1 MKWPPRTSVNV
12 YASSAVHS
20 AFTVGLL
27 RANMMGRSLMEPMA
41 LITSGEKRRPAP
53 ATPGAI
59 NQRLQREQEQT
70 KPKAKSW
77 KEIVERF
84 GSPMI
89 AEGRSTF
96 TASTNVFGI
105 CSGAGWVNGSW
116 LESTFCSRPCRETW
130 ILAVRTRKGE

>member
-59 NQRLQREQEQT
+59 NQRLQRELEQT
-70 KPKAKSW
+70 KPKAKSSKRLW
-77 KEIVERF
+77 KDF
-84 GSPMI
+84 WLTDDS
-89 AEGRSTF
+89 GRSQHVHRLDERLWDLLRSRVGKWF
-96 TASTNVFGI
+96 LVGIHLLFSALQGNVDF
-105 CSGAGWVNGSW
+105 
-116 LESTFCSRPCRETW
+116 SRED
-130 ILAVRTRKGE
+130 A